1 MPPTTPPRSRRVP
14 ARREPTLRVAADGL
28 AEGGPVFDPVHRSLD
43 LIGDRWTLVLVRHLL
58 ARPRGFQELR
68 SRTGIAPRILSA
80 RLRQMVANRLVETVP
95 AGGRSLY
102 GLTDLG
108 RTLEPA
114 VREIALW
121 WVRHIMR
128 EAGPFK
134 ETTPASVVEALP
146 FLLRDERT
154 AGVRIT
160 YELRLTGKGGGVWV
174 IDIDDGDCRVREG
187 FAERADVRYTA
198 DARDWTLLAIGLMD
212 DREAV
217 AEGKLQKDGR
227 GGSIAWYFHQPYSP
241 KRKERGD
248 AK

>member
-1 MPPTTPPRSRRVP
+1 MSEVIPHPGSEPRQVP
-14 ARREPTLRVAADGL
+14 RPEAI
-28 AEGGPVFDPVHRSLD
+28 FDPVGRGLD
-43 LIGDRWTLVLVRHLL
+43 VIGDRWTLVLVRHLL

-68 SRTGIAPRILSA
+68 GRTGIAPRILSA
-80 RLRQMVANRLVETVP
+80 RLHRMVEQGLVETVP
-95 AGGRSLY
+95 AGGRSQY
-102 GLTDLG
+102 ALTDLG

-128 EAGPFK
+128 QAGPFK
-134 ETTPASVVEALP
+134 ETTAAAVVEALP

-154 AGVRIT
+154 AGVRTT
-160 YELRLTGKGGGVWV
+160 YELRLTGKGGGVWT

-217 AEGKLQKDGR
+217 ADGKLKKDGR

-241 KRKERGD
+241 KRKERGEPR
-248 AK
+248 

>member
-1 MPPTTPPRSRRVP
+1 MPAPTPPRTRRVRP
-14 ARREPTLRVAADGL
+14 RRESTLRLSADGL
-28 AEGGPVFDPVHRSLD
+28 AEGGAIFDPVHRSLD

-80 RLRQMVANRLVETVP
+80 RLRQMVANKLVTTVP

-134 ETTPASVVEALP
+134 ETTAASVVEALP

-217 AEGKLQKDGR
+217 TEGKLKKDGR

-241 KRKERGD
+241 KRKERGEPR
-248 AK
+248 

>member
-1 MPPTTPPRSRRVP
+1 MPAKPPTRTRRVRP
-14 ARREPTLRVAADGL
+14 RRESLLRLSADGL
-28 AEGGPVFDPVHRSLD
+28 AEGGAIFDPVHRSLD

-80 RLRQMVANRLVETVP
+80 RLRQMVAHKLVTTVP

-121 WVRHIMR
+121 WVRHFMR

-134 ETTPASVVEALP
+134 ETTAASVVEALP

-174 IDIDDGDCRVREG
+174 VDIDDGDCRVREG

-217 AEGKLQKDGR
+217 NEGKLTKDGR

-241 KRKERGD
+241 KRKERGEP
-248 AK
+248 K

>member
-1 MPPTTPPRSRRVP
+1 MPSAKRAQ
-14 ARREPTLRVAADGL
+14 ARKEPTLEVAADGL
-28 AEGGPVFDPVHRSLD
+28 ADGGPAFDPVGRSLD

-58 ARPRGFQELR
+58 GRPRGFQELR

-80 RLRQMVANRLVETVP
+80 RLRQMLHRGLVETVP
-95 AGGRSLY
+95 QGGRSLY
-102 GLTDLG
+102 GLSDLG
-108 RTLEPA
+108 RTLEPL

-121 WVRHIMR
+121 WVRHFMR

-146 FLLRDERT
+146 FLLRADR
-154 AGVRIT
+154 ASGVHLS

-174 IDIDDGDCRVREG
+174 IEIDDGDCRVREG

-217 AEGKLQKDGR
+217 AEGKLVKDGR
-227 GGSIAWYFHQPYSP
+227 AGSIAWYFHQPYSP
-241 KRKERGD
+241 KRKERGET
-248 AK
+248 K